1 MNTDTA
7 FEVYAAMRQHGI
19 AGTVTLVTP
28 DDPASTWIV
37 LDADGRDVTT
47 AVLARV
53 AAARA
58 QRAGRGFIVTR

>member
-19 AGTVTLVTP
+19 AGTVTPVTP
-28 DDPASTWIV
+28 DDPQSTWIV
-37 LDADGRDVTT
+37 LDEGGRDVTA

-53 AAARA
+53 ASARA
-58 QRAGRGFIVTR
+58 QRAERGFLVTG

>member
-1 MNTDTA
+1 
-7 FEVYAAMRQHGI
+7 MRQHGI

-28 DDPASTWIV
+28 DDPESTWIV
-37 LDADGRDVTT
+37 LDADGRDVTA

>member
-1 MNTDTA
+1 MNRDTA

-19 AGTVTLVTP
+19 AGTVAPVTP

-47 AVLARV
+47 AVLAGV